1 MLSIAVLLRG
11 RPDQLDLVIEGF
23 QLGKVLLRL
32 VKLGLKR
39 FIFRCNARQSHFKQL
54 LLFFVFQS
62 DAMVERLFLL
72 FSL

>member
-11 RPDQLDLVIEGF
+11 RPDQFDLVIEGF

-39 FIFRCNARQSHFKQL
+39 LIFRCNARQCHF
-54 LLFFVFQS
+54 
-62 DAMVERLFLL
+62 
-72 FSL
+72 

>member
-1 MLSIAVLLRG
+1 MLSIAMLLRG

-39 FIFRCNARQSHFKQL
+39 FIFRCNAR
-54 LLFFVFQS
+54 
-62 DAMVERLFLL
+62 
-72 FSL
+72 

>member
-11 RPDQLDLVIEGF
+11 RPDQLYLVIEGF

-39 FIFRCNARQSHFKQL
+39 FIFRCNARQCHFKQL
-54 LLFFVFQS
+54 LLLFVFQS